1 MGTHRLSSYSSRHR
15 VRFAHPEFTEFIV
28 HRRTASRHPAFVVV
42 ARARVDVW
50 CHISTVRSRHG
61 GDGYICLSLFV
72 CVHTV
77 YVDSNMYRVS
87 EERRVDTDRLDRTP
101 PHALV
106 VETFVRPS
114 VEPPAALPSPRD
126 GPSVGRAVGRAVGRP
141 RRRPP
146 PRRRRRRRRRP
157 HSSTFRASHVRDRA
171 ILFLRHHRVRLRASL
186 GVASSRARRRFPD
199 IRSIASRSYPRSRE
213 DTRCGWERWNP
224 TESASFA
231 IGDDENDEKHAC
243 VYFLCVRCSSR
254 ESRAALASRVDWRA
268 FILMHSTDARA
279 RANADRRIVPPRR
292 GGVDVDDSRERIL
305 VRRIGFAPRAART
318 PADARPSPRARP
330 RNRCGCPAPPR
341 PRT

>member
-1 MGTHRLSSYSSRHR
+1 MCSYRVCGLEYVSSVRGETDGHGSSRPH
-15 VRFAHPEFTEFIV
+15 
-28 HRRTASRHPAFVVV
+28 
-42 ARARVDVW
+42 
-50 CHISTVRSRHG
+50 
-61 GDGYICLSLFV
+61 
-72 CVHTV
+72 
-77 YVDSNMYRVS
+77 
-87 EERRVDTDRLDRTP
+87 P
-101 PHALV
+101 PHALI

-141 RRRPP
+141 PRPP
-146 PRRRRRRRRRP
+146 RRRRRRRRRRP

-186 GVASSRARRRFPD
+186 GVASSRARRRVPD

-224 TESASFA
+224 AESASFA

-254 ESRAALASRVDWRA
+254 ESCAALASRVDWRA